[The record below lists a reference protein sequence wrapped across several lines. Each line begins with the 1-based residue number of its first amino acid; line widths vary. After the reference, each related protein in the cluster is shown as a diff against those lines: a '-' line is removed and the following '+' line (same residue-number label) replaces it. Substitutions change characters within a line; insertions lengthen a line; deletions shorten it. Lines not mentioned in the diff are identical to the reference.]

1 MAREKQFSEAQVL
14 DEVADLF
21 TSHGYQ
27 GTSLAMLLDATGLG
41 KQSLYN
47 CFGDKRALYLKSLD
61 CSTAR
66 YQAVHEQMRSAA
78 TGRAAVECFFD
89 HVVGKCDSAEAA
101 DKSCIVAAGLLEAVD
116 DALIVQTL
124 RAKWAASHEVLRAA
138 VERGQKDGSIRNPCT
153 FGRAGRSAAGTDGRP
168 AGQCACR
175 SGRGAV
181 AAHRSIWRW
190 LCWTPV
196 ESNFRHGRRR
206 PGRAQRATAR
216 FFFTCF

>member
-138 VERGQKDGSIRNPCT
+138 VERGQKDGSIRNP
-153 FGRAGRSAAGTDGRP
+153 APSAALADLLLALM
-168 AGQCACR
+168 AGLRVNAR
-175 SGRGAV
+175 ADLGA
-181 AAHRSIWRW
+181 
-190 LCWTPV
+190 
-196 ESNFRHGRRR
+196 
-206 PGRAQRATAR
+206 AR
-216 FFFTCF
+216 LQHSVDLALAVLDTG

>member
-1 MAREKQFSEAQVL
+1 MAREKQFSEAAVL

-27 GTSLAMLLDATGLG
+27 GTSLAMLQGATGLG

-61 CSTAR
+61 CSSAR
-66 YQAVHEQMRSAA
+66 YQAVHAQMVAA
-78 TGRAAVECFFD
+78 PSGRAALQRFFD

-116 DALIVQTL
+116 DPLVVQTL

-138 VERGQKDGSIRNPCT
+138 VERGQKDGSVRNPAPSAALADLLLALMA
-153 FGRAGRSAAGTDGRP
+153 GLRVNARAGFGTVRQRRTVELALAVLD
-168 AGQCACR
+168 
-175 SGRGAV
+175 SG
-181 AAHRSIWRW
+181 
-190 LCWTPV
+190 
-196 ESNFRHGRRR
+196 
-206 PGRAQRATAR
+206 
-216 FFFTCF
+216 